1 MTQTE
6 IEIRDSYSK
15 CLDSGMFFSMYPQ
28 LTGDWDDDKDFWVE
42 EYFIQMER
50 FMERAKNN

>member
-15 CLDSGMFFSMYPQ
+15 CLDSGMFFKMYPQ

-50 FMERAKNN
+50 FMEMAKNN